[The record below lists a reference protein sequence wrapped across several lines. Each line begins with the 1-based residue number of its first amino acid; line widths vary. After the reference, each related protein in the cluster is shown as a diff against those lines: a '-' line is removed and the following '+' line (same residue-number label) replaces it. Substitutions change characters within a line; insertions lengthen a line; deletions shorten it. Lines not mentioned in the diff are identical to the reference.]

1 MKFSKKEGRVINNLM
16 KNIVSVIYTLIKML
30 IFKLFHL
37 KTFHFKMIERFSPNT
52 TIEIGKKAKLFLGN
66 RVRAHSGTR
75 IRVRDNA
82 TVVVGNDVAF
92 NYNCLI
98 TAKEKIVIGDGC
110 EIGPG
115 VLFYDHDHDV
125 NGHSIKEQLYKTE
138 PIIIGKD
145 VWIGANVIILR
156 GTQIGDNCVVAAGT
170 VVKGK
175 FKNNILIRNS
185 NCIIT
190 SDIEGRE

>member
-1 MKFSKKEGRVINNLM
+1 MFIL
-16 KNIVSVIYTLIKML
+16 
-30 IFKLFHL
+30 KLFHL
-37 KTFHFKMIERFSPNT
+37 KTFHFKLIERFSPNT
-52 TIEIGKKAKLFLGN
+52 TIELGKKAKLFLGN

-82 TVVVGNDVAF
+82 IVLVGNDVAF

-98 TAKEKIVIGDGC
+98 TAKEKIAIGDGC

-145 VWIGANVIILR
+145 VWIGANAIILR

-190 SDIEGRE
+190 SDIKGRE